1 MDIILELFRPFAEFF
16 ALLVILLAHFF
27 LLLNAKRQL
36 NEENRNSAYYLL
48 LIIVI
53 GTMQIPMLIYLYSQ
67 KSLLFQRLMGY
78 AFVVWSTLI
87 TCNAAVLLV
96 KDFSTGSK
104 N

>member
-36 NEENRNSAYYLL
+36 DEKNRSSTYYLIL
-48 LIIVI
+48 VIAI
-53 GTMQIPMLIYLYSQ
+53 GTVQIPTLTYLYSQ
-67 KSLLFQRLMGY
+67 KELLFQRLMGY